1 MLLLFSDPVVGEK
14 YPWILSG
21 PFPLNKLLLL
31 ITDIVEM
38 LLEPGKVLWSV
49 LLRITTFYTF
59 LKLYFDFNKSAHFST
74 PPKCH

>member
-38 LLEPGKVLWSV
+38 LLKPGKILWSV
-49 LLRITTFYTF
+49 LLDQ
-59 LKLYFDFNKSAHFST
+59 KNLYS
-74 PPKCH
+74 